1 MSISQSMTILTSDKC
16 GVKGQNYTEMLST
29 CTQWQQ
35 SRHVGCAKLP
45 QRTNC
50 VTSWN
55 NQQLF
60 NKRLGV
66 TKSIVNLPPAIISW
80 FGLPFPTVRSNLRFA
95 ASALLCLPST
105 CQNKTC
111 GQPANSTTTEP
122 NLSFLKVPH
131 FLLHDRQTLFQRRF
145 AGVRRDN
152 IILLLHTNRRH
163 FQLHKHVPSNSQC
176 AQTTGN
182 RRLCVRYDN
191 RVAHYMSAE
200 YLSNV
205 TVSHH
210 LTRVRSGIWSGY
222 ILS

>member
-1 MSISQSMTILTSDKC
+1 M
-16 GVKGQNYTEMLST
+16 
-29 CTQWQQ
+29 
-35 SRHVGCAKLP
+35 
-45 QRTNC
+45 
-50 VTSWN
+50 
-55 NQQLF
+55 
-60 NKRLGV
+60 
-66 TKSIVNLPPAIISW
+66 PPAIISW

-152 IILLLHTNRRH
+152 LILLLHTNRRH
-163 FQLHKHVPSNSQC
+163 FHLHKHVLCNSNALRQPETDGTVSV
-176 AQTTGN
+176 TIIVS
-182 RRLCVRYDN
+182 LI
-191 RVAHYMSAE
+191 MSAE

-205 TVSHH
+205 TVSHRTMAKI
-210 LTRVRSGIWSGY
+210 LDSLRRFDLESGLDTY
-222 ILS
+222 